1 MKFLRKMKAK
11 KEGVP
16 FFLKDFW
23 PPFYLSY
30 GGKAPGKVL
39 DWMYKASVGD
49 VIPVFWT
56 SEKTH
61 YYKLTGLGVASGSDH
76 IESPYQ
82 FDLEYV
88 RTGASL

>member
-11 KEGVP
+11 KEGMP

-23 PPFYLSY
+23 PPFYQNY

-39 DWMYKASVGD
+39 DWMYKARVGD

-56 SEKTH
+56 SQKTH
-61 YYKLTGLGVASGSDH
+61 YYRLKCIGMASGSDH
-76 IESPYQ
+76 VVSPYQ

-88 RTGASL
+88 RTGASV